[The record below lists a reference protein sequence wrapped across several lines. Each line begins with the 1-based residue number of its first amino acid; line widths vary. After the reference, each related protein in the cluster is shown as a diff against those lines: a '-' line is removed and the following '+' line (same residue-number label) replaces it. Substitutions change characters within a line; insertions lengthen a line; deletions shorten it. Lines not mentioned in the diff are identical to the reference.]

1 MLTDDNTNFEAMPV
15 RANLIPSLQK
25 PVQQVLWIGCSDSCF
40 EETKILDLLPD
51 EMLVHRNLGNMLI
64 EGDMSSEVTI
74 KHAVSTLKVKH
85 IVVCG
90 HYGCGIVRSEARQG
104 LSGPCQLNALHSTF
118 NNSVNHLS
126 AYHRDRAFVEMNIFA
141 QLHSL
146 RKFPEVHNATKTRG
160 LQLHGIVYDTN
171 TGRAFRLADGD
182 HL

>member
-74 KHAVSTLKVKH
+74 KHAVSTLKVIKRTCLC
-85 IVVCG
+85 VCPILIDYLIG
-90 HYGCGIVRSEARQG
+90 EAHSGVRPLRMRYCSIGGTGG
-104 LSGPCQLNALHSTF
+104 LEWPL
-118 NNSVNHLS
+118 VK
-126 AYHRDRAFVEMNIFA
+126 AFSPIYRCIEIN
-141 QLHSL
+141 
-146 RKFPEVHNATKTRG
+146 
-160 LQLHGIVYDTN
+160 
-171 TGRAFRLADGD
+171 
-182 HL
+182 